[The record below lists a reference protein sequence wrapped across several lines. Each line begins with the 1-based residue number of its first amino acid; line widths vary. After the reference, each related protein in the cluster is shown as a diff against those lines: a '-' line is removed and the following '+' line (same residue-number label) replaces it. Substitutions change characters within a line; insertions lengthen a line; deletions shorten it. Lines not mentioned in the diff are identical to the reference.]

1 MSRRSADL
9 WVTFTV
15 AVLACAVAKVP
26 VPVPVA
32 VTAGL
37 GLVLF
42 AAPGYLLGQ
51 LLVRSGR
58 TALERL
64 AVSVGLA
71 LCVPVIGGLLLYLA
85 RLPLNRASW
94 LGLLAGVT
102 VAADVL
108 LFVRRRRNQEEPDG
122 PGRAPERARW
132 RLQPGPAV
140 AFALAVVIAA
150 GAVALAREGTVVQR
164 YPGFTQL
171 WLTRDARTQT
181 LSLGIANNEGATT
194 PYQLVLLHNGRSY
207 GKPLKVTLRNGQ
219 VWRHSLPF
227 TANVTAH
234 LYRRPSF
241 RRVYRQV
248 SIGPGRS
255 VPG

>member
-15 AVLACAVAKVP
+15 AVLACATAAVR
-26 VPVPVA
+26 VPVA

-51 LLVRSGR
+51 LLASSGR

-64 AVSVGLA
+64 AVSAGLA

-85 RLPLNRASW
+85 RRPLDRASW

-108 LFVRRRRNQEEPDG
+108 LFVRRRRTRAAPAG
-122 PGRAPERARW
+122 PGRAPESGRW
-132 RLQPGPAV
+132 RLQARSSAV
-140 AFALAVVIAA
+140 FALAVVVAA
-150 GAVALAREGTVVQR
+150 AAVALAREGTLVQR
-164 YPGFTQL
+164 HPGFTQL
-171 WLTRDARTQT
+171 WLVPDEHTHA
-181 LSLGIANNEGATT
+181 LSVSVANNEGATSQ
-194 PYQLVLLHNGRSY
+194 YQLVLLHHGHVADRW
-207 GKPLKVTLRNGQ
+207 KLTLRNGQ
-219 VWRHSLPF
+219 VWHRSSGFPS
-227 TANVTAH
+227 NVAAH
-234 LYRRPSF
+234 LYKPADSTRI
-241 RRVYRQV
+241 YREV
-248 SIGPGRS
+248 GYGADRSLPG
-255 VPG
+255 

>member
-15 AVLACAVAKVP
+15 AVLACAVAAVRA
-26 VPVPVA
+26 PVA

-51 LLVRSGR
+51 LLIRPGR
-58 TALERL
+58 AALERL
-64 AVSVGLA
+64 AISTGLA

-102 VAADVL
+102 VLADVL
-108 LFVRRRRNQEEPDG
+108 LLLVRRRRNQGAPDG
-122 PGRAPERARW
+122 LRRDPERARW
-132 RLQPGPAV
+132 RLQPGPAM
-140 AFALAVVIAA
+140 AFTLAVLIAA
-150 GAVALAREGTVVQR
+150 GAVTLAREGTVVQR

-171 WLTRDARTQT
+171 WLVPDARTHALT
-181 LSLGIANNEGATT
+181 LGVANHEGATT
-194 PYQLVLLHNGRSY
+194 QYRLVLVQNGRHRA
-207 GKPLKVTLRNGQ
+207 GRKLTLRNGQ
-219 VWRHSLPF
+219 VWRMSVAL
-227 TANVTAH
+227 TAGVAAH
-234 LYRRPSF
+234 LYKPADSTRI
-241 RRVYRQV
+241 YREV
-248 SIGPGRS
+248 GIGPDRS
-255 VPG
+255 LPR